1 MAVEDDTDVGAERD
15 ESAWSVARLNDEI
28 EATLESASNR
38 FPTYVVGEVSD
49 ATAKGY
55 GTFFTLR
62 DVDDEVAADESG
74 PVRYENTHTRRSAGR
89 HKTRVVHRRANPM
102 LLRPEV
108 SLSYTYRSNPVKI
121 ALFARLSPTR
131 SPLVLDHLPFRV

>member
-62 DVDDEVAADESG
+62 DVDGEETIQRIVWLSYRNRIDESLI
-74 PVRYENTHTRRSAGR
+74 SS
-89 HKTRVVHRRANPM
+89 RA
-102 LLRPEV
+102 
-108 SLSYTYRSNPVKI
+108 
-121 ALFARLSPTR
+121 
-131 SPLVLDHLPFRV
+131 